1 MHVLGISASSR
12 HWGNTD
18 LLVHHALAGA
28 REAGARTEFVRLADL
43 ELRPC
48 TGCMRCVFGN
58 RDCVIDDGYH
68 DVLRAMR
75 GADAIVLG
83 SPAYLLGAAT
93 LVKLLHERLLRFA
106 TSTREFVGRPGI
118 AVAAAG
124 RPGYEPFTLP
134 QIATV
139 FLSLG
144 MLVVDQFL
152 GYGQG
157 PGEVLGDEPAL
168 TRATAAGAALAG
180 GEVAFRG
187 DPGACPSCHFDLV
200 TLKAGGRG
208 HCPLCDL
215 PGTWNV
221 GGVGT
226 GAPALGGAAGEVGA
240 SAPPAV
246 PHFVADPDMHSRWA
260 EDRVRGHFQESL
272 LPSRDRFREHRNEI
286 RARVDALRAEF
297 LKNSPSEEESP

>member
-1 MHVLGISASSR
+1 MIVLGISASSR

-18 LLVHHALAGA
+18 ILVHHVLAGA
-28 REAGARTEFVRLADL
+28 RRAGAVTSFVRLADL
-43 ELRPC
+43 ELSQC
-48 TGCMRCVFGN
+48 TGCMRCVFGD

-106 TSTREFVGRPGI
+106 TSTREFVGRPAI

-144 MLVVDQFL
+144 MPVVDQFL

-157 PGEVLGDEPAL
+157 PGEVLEDEPAL
-168 TRATAAGAALAG
+168 TRAASAGAALAS
-180 GEVAFRG
+180 GEVVFRG
-187 DPGACPSCHFDLV
+187 EPGACPSCHFDLV

-208 HCPLCDL
+208 RCSLCDL
-215 PGTWNV
+215 PGTWEP
-221 GGVGT
+221 GGAGAGT
-226 GAPALGGAAGEVGA
+226 LAALGAVSAPAA
-240 SAPPAV
+240 
-246 PHFVADPDMHSRWA
+246 PHFVADPDAQCRWA

>member
-12 HWGNTD
+12 RWGNTD
-18 LLVHHALAGA
+18 LLVHHVLAGA
-28 REAGARTEFVRLADL
+28 RRVGAETSVVRLADV
-43 ELRPC
+43 ELAPC
-48 TGCMRCVFGN
+48 TGCMRCVFGD

-68 DVLRAMR
+68 DVLLAMR

-83 SPAYLLGAAT
+83 SPVYLLGAAT

-106 TSTREFVGRPGI
+106 TSAREFVGRPGV

-124 RPGYEPFTLP
+124 RPGYEPFALP

-144 MLVVDQFL
+144 MPVVDQFV

-157 PGEVLGDEPAL
+157 PGEVLGDEAARA
-168 TRATAAGAALAG
+168 RATAAGAALARG
-180 GEVAFRG
+180 DVAFRG
-187 DPGACPSCHFDLV
+187 EPGTCPSCHFDLV
-200 TLKAGGRG
+200 SLEAGGKGR
-208 HCPLCDL
+208 CPLCGL
-215 PGTWNV
+215 PGIWES
-221 GGVGT
+221 G
-226 GAPALGGAAGEVGA
+226 GGATGDHAPGESAEVAGALDAPRFVFDPGA
-240 SAPPAV
+240 Q
-246 PHFVADPDMHSRWA
+246 SRWA
-260 EDRVRGHFQESL
+260 EEPVHNHFYESL
-272 LPSRDRFREHRNEI
+272 LPSRDRFREHRDEI

>member
-28 REAGARTEFVRLADL
+28 REAGAGTEFLHLADF

-48 TGCMRCVFGN
+48 TGCMRCVFDD

-68 DVLRAMR
+68 EVLRAMR

-106 TSTREFVGRPGI
+106 TSAREFVGRPGV

-124 RPGYEPFTLP
+124 RPGYEPFALP

-144 MLVVDQFL
+144 MPVVDQFV

-157 PGEVLGDEPAL
+157 PGEVLGDEAAL
-168 TRATAAGAALAG
+168 ARATAAGAALARG
-180 GEVAFRG
+180 DVEFRG

-215 PGTWNV
+215 PGTWEP
-221 GGVGT
+221 GGVGA
-226 GAPALGGAAGEVGA
+226 GIPAVLGA
-240 SAPPAV
+240 SSAPAV
-246 PHFVADPDMHSRWA
+246 PHFVADPDAQSRWA
-260 EDRVRGHFQESL
+260 EDQVRRHFQESL
-272 LPSRDRFREHRNEI
+272 LPSRDRFREHRHEI

>member
-1 MHVLGISASSR
+1 MHVLGISASPR

-18 LLVHHALAGA
+18 LLVHHVLAGA
-28 REAGARTEFVRLADL
+28 RQEGAETSFVRLADS

-48 TGCMRCVFGN
+48 TGCMRCVFGD
-58 RDCVIDDGYH
+58 RDCVIEDGYH
-68 DVLRAMR
+68 EVLRAMR

-144 MLVVDQFL
+144 MPVVDQFL

-168 TRATAAGAALAG
+168 TRAMAAGAALARA
-180 GEVAFRG
+180 EVAFRG

-208 HCPLCDL
+208 RCSLCDL
-215 PGTWNV
+215 PGSWEP
-221 GGVGT
+221 GGAVAGT
-226 GAPALGGAAGEVGA
+226 PAAFGAAGAPGA
-240 SAPPAV
+240 
-246 PHFVADPDMHSRWA
+246 PHFVADADAQSRWA

>member
-1 MHVLGISASSR
+1 MQVLGISASPR

-28 REAGARTEFVRLADL
+28 REAGAGTGVLHLADL

-48 TGCMRCVFGN
+48 TGCMRCVFGD

-68 DVLRAMR
+68 DVLLAMR

-93 LVKLLHERLLRFA
+93 LVKLLHERLLRFV

-144 MLVVDQFL
+144 MPVVDQFL

-157 PGEVLGDEPAL
+157 PGEVLGEEPAL
-168 TRATAAGAALAG
+168 NRATAAGAALASG
-180 GEVAFRG
+180 DVAFRG

-208 HCPLCDL
+208 RCPLCDL
-215 PGTWNV
+215 PGTWEP
-221 GGVGT
+221 GVASAGT
-226 GAPALGGAAGEVGA
+226 PAVLGAAGAPA
-240 SAPPAV
+240 APR
-246 PHFVADPDMHSRWA
+246 FVADPDAQSRWA
-260 EDRVRGHFQESL
+260 EDRVRRHFQESL

-297 LKNSPSEEESP
+297 LKHSP